1 MRTYLLQRALAG
13 LVTLIGVTILI
24 FLAMRVLPGD
34 PLAMMTSETGMTYTL
49 SDEEL
54 QAARAALG
62 LDRPYY
68 QQYLS
73 WMADVVRG
81 DLGRSFWR
89 EEPINELIKRRGPI
103 TAQIAILAVG
113 LSWLIGLPVGIL
125 SAVRRNT
132 LSDYVSRVLV
142 IFFVAVAPFWMALL
156 VVLADVLL
164 LNWRR

>member
-13 LVTLIGVTILI
+13 FVTLIGVTILI

-34 PLAMMTSETGMTYTL
+34 PLAMMTSESGVTYTL
-49 SDEEL
+49 TDDEL

-73 WMADVVRG
+73 WIGDVAKG
-81 DLGRSFWR
+81 NLGKSFWR

-103 TAQIAILAVG
+103 TAEIAVFAVV
-113 LSWLIGLPVGIL
+113 LSWVVGVPVGIL
-125 SAVRRNT
+125 SAVRRNAF
-132 LSDYVSRVLV
+132 SDYVSRVMV
-142 IFFVAVAPFWMALL
+142 IFFVAVPPFWMGLL
-156 VVLADVLL
+156 V
-164 LNWRR
+164 